1 MPDAAGTAADAVA
14 DEALMRRFARGD
26 ATAFEALYRR
36 HEMGVWRF
44 IRRSVASQAIAD
56 ELMQDVWFAVVQAA
70 PRYQPSARFTTW
82 LYTLARHRVIDAYRR
97 ARPQQSLD
105 APDADGTPPVDRL
118 AADCED
124 EPLQRR
130 AQDEQAAALLQALAA
145 LPGEQRE
152 AFLLQ
157 AEGGLA
163 VDEIAT
169 ATGVGFE
176 TAKSRLRYARTR
188 LQQALR
194 EHA

>member
-1 MPDAAGTAADAVA
+1 MPDAAGTVAEDADAV
-14 DEALMRRFARGD
+14 LMRRFAQGD
-26 ATAFEALYRR
+26 ASAFETLYRR
-36 HEMGVWRF
+36 HETGVWRF
-44 IRRSVASQAIAD
+44 IHRSVASRAIAD

-82 LYTLARHRVIDAYRR
+82 LYTLARHRVIDAHRR

-105 APDADGTPPVDRL
+105 APDADGTPLVERL
-118 AADCED
+118 AAVGDD
-124 EPLQRR
+124 EPLRER
-130 AQDEQAAALLQALAA
+130 TRDEQSAALLAALAS
-145 LPGEQRE
+145 LPPEQRE

-157 AEGGLA
+157 AEGGLG
-163 VDEIAT
+163 VEDIAR

-176 TAKSRLRYARTR
+176 TVKSRLRYARAR

>member
-1 MPDAAGTAADAVA
+1 
-14 DEALMRRFARGD
+14 MRRFADGD
-26 ATAFEALYRR
+26 ALAFETLYRR
-36 HEMGVWRF
+36 HEMSVWRF
-44 IRRSVASQAIAD
+44 IRRGVASQAIAD
-56 ELMQDVWFAVVQAA
+56 ELMQDVWFALVQAA
-70 PRYQPSARFTTW
+70 PRYRPSARFTTW

-105 APDADGTPPVDRL
+105 APDADGTPLVERL
-118 AADCED
+118 ATDCDD
-124 EPLQRR
+124 EPLRQR
-130 AQDEQAAALLQALAA
+130 AHDEQSAALLHALAE
-145 LPGEQRE
+145 LPLVQRE

-163 VDEIAT
+163 VEEIAA

-176 TAKSRLRYARTR
+176 TAKSRLRYARAH